1 MSATPRAG
9 IFQPA
14 GGGTPAE
21 RIERLA
27 RALEG
32 RSLDLVLCPE
42 LFLSGYDIG
51 EALRDL
57 AEPAD
62 GPLARRLSDLSQESG
77 TAIACGY
84 AERDGDRLYNS
95 VLVLDGRGER
105 VANHR
110 KTVLP
115 PGFEADF
122 FEPAAHPVRVF
133 DLAGARWAVLI
144 CYEAEFPEAV
154 RGAAEAGAEVVLVP
168 TALAERWHTVAHHMI
183 PTRAFE
189 NGVWL
194 LYANHAGVER
204 GTRYL
209 GNSCVIAPDGTAR
222 VRAGRTEELIEAT
235 LDLGAYGETR
245 RRLPYLADLGRLRAN
260 LLGAGP
266 GG

>member
-14 GGGTPAE
+14 GGGTPDE
-21 RIERLA
+21 RIDRLA
-27 RALEG
+27 AALSG
-32 RSLDLVLCPE
+32 RRLDLVLCPE
-42 LFLSGYDIG
+42 LFLSGYDVG
-51 EALRDL
+51 QALRQR

-62 GPLARRLSDLSQESG
+62 GPLAGRLATLARDTG
-77 TAIACGY
+77 TALACGY
-84 AERDGDRLYNS
+84 AERDGERLYNS

-122 FEPAAHPVRVF
+122 FEPATSPVRVF
-133 DLAGARWAVLI
+133 DLVGARWAVLI

-168 TALAERWHTVAHHMI
+168 TALSERWHTVAHHMI

-194 LYANHAGVER
+194 IYANHAGVER
-204 GTRYL
+204 ETRYL

-222 VRAGRTEELIEAT
+222 VRAGRAEELVEAT
-235 LDLGAYGETR
+235 LDLGAYAGTR
-245 RRLPYLADLGRLRAN
+245 RRLPYLDDVGALRKN
-260 LLGAGP
+260 LLGR
-266 GG
+266 